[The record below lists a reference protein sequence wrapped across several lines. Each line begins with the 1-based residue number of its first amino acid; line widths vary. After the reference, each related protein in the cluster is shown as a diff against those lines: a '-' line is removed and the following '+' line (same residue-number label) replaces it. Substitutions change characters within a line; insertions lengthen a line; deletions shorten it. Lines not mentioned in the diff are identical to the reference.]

1 MFTCGRAESPPVC
14 GRIRREFGFMV
25 IVRIA
30 LLTAAFTAAFALPI
44 SARAEEGPT
53 QAVRLCD
60 NLTLYAAAHDGAGLW
75 SGIRV
80 EDTRNATPVTYTA
93 ATAQEGELRGAPGLL
108 LENGQLQM
116 TGAGGQPVTLTF
128 QEYVIA
134 SCADAA
140 LHAPS

>member
-1 MFTCGRAESPPVC
+1 MS
-14 GRIRREFGFMV
+14 

-30 LLTAAFTAAFALPI
+30 ILAAAFTAALAVPLG
-44 SARAEEGPT
+44 ARAQVEGPT

-60 NLTLYAAAHDGAGLW
+60 NLTLYASGHDGAGLW
-75 SGIRV
+75 SGVRV
-80 EDTRNATPVTYTA
+80 EDSRTATPVTYTA

-116 TGAGGQPVTLTF
+116 AGAGGQSVTLTF

-134 SCADAA
+134 SCADAV
-140 LHAPS
+140 LHGPS